1 MIYGLSSR
9 VRSPLWR
16 YPRPSLEEQ
25 CDILSLETAE
35 QDSARD
41 VRFQL
46 YVETINIWGADGFLG
61 WASNRGPQKFQQRLQ
76 VTCVLFFITV
86 LLKNTKD
93 AKSSRCVYS
102 RLLPLEKHIF
112 LILVSMR
119 TCCMKDW
126 TSTSQNDQ
134 ALGEQAQTD
143 IHRNTAKNHGVFTL
157 LAQLP

>member
-25 CDILSLETAE
+25 CDILSLETVE

-76 VTCVLFFITV
+76 VTCVHFSYHRVAQKYEGCQKQPLRLFTIVALRKTYFLNFSV
-86 LLKNTKD
+86 HAYML
-93 AKSSRCVYS
+93 YE
-102 RLLPLEKHIF
+102 RLDIN
-112 LILVSMR
+112 VS
-119 TCCMKDW
+119 K
-126 TSTSQNDQ
+126 
-134 ALGEQAQTD
+134 
-143 IHRNTAKNHGVFTL
+143 
-157 LAQLP
+157 